1 MRLLLASASPRRQ
14 ELLAAAGIECVVAPV
29 DIDERQL
36 TGERPEQ
43 YVDRLARQKA
53 AAGVARFPD
62 DVVLAADT
70 AVVLGG
76 DVLGKPAHADA
87 ATAMLRRLSGRAHD
101 VLTGVAIA
109 WPGGIVAEVDR
120 TRVWMNALSDD
131 DIAMYLATGEPL
143 DKAGA
148 YGIQGFAAR
157 FIPRIEGSYSN
168 VVGLPVATVLQLL
181 GRAGMSQIVSRP
193 RNRAEQG

>member
-1 MRLLLASASPRRQ
+1 MD
-14 ELLAAAGIECVVAPV
+14 CDVMPV
-29 DIDERQL
+29 EVDERQL

-53 AAGVARFPD
+53 AAAAARFPD

-76 DVLGKPAHADA
+76 EVLGKPADA
-87 ATAMLRRLSGRAHD
+87 AAAAMMLRRLSGRAHD
-101 VLTGVAIA
+101 VFTGVALA

-120 TRVWMNALSDD
+120 TRVWMNALSDE
-131 DIAMYLATGEPL
+131 DIAAYVATGEPF

-148 YGIQGFAAR
+148 YGIQGWAAR

-181 GRAGMSQIVSRP
+181 TRAGMSQVVSRP
-193 RNRAEQG
+193 GGPAERG